1 MKILNVNSSLS
12 FKTGGGTAERTF
24 QMSRFLALEGI
35 DCTVLTIDSGLDQA
49 RIEALKPASLIAF
62 PLFWQRFHVPRLCWR
77 TVKSLVDEA
86 DVVHLMSHWG
96 VLNAVAYWAVRRARK
111 PYVVCPAG
119 ALPLFGRSKLLKRLY
134 NLLVGK
140 AIIRNASGWI
150 AVTSAEFSQFE
161 DYGVPAARITV
172 IPNGVSQ
179 EDFLPADT
187 ARFRREKKLP
197 DAPFILF
204 MGRLSPI
211 KGPDLLLDAFASVR
225 DRISDHHLVFA
236 GPDEGMRASL
246 EETAKQS
253 GIAERVHFLGLVGGS
268 DKAAAYQMARLL
280 AVPSRQEAMSIVVL
294 EAGICG
300 VPVMLTDQCG
310 FSEITAID
318 PGLETPATVQGIA
331 AGLVHLLLSPGLA
344 DRTAEELQELVVQ
357 KYTWPHVVRQYLH
370 FYRTTLQLPAG
381 Q

>member
-24 QMSRFLALEGI
+24 QMSRFLALEGM

-49 RIEALKPASLIAF
+49 RIEALKPAGLIAF
-62 PLFWQRFHVPRLCWR
+62 PLLWQRFHVPLIRWR
-77 TVKSLVDEA
+77 TVRSLVDEA
-86 DVVHLMSHWG
+86 DVVHLMGHWG

-119 ALPLFGRSKLLKRLY
+119 ALPIFGRSKLLKRLY

-150 AVTSAEFSQFE
+150 AVTAGEFAQFE
-161 DYGVPAARITV
+161 SYGVPSAQITV
-172 IPNGVSQ
+172 IPNGVCQ
-179 EDFLPADT
+179 EDFPPADT
-187 ARFRREKKLP
+187 RQFRRKQKLP

-211 KGPDLLLDAFASVR
+211 KGPDLLLQAFALVR
-225 DRISDHHLVFA
+225 DQIPAHHLVFT
-236 GPDEGMRASL
+236 GPDEGMRAGL
-246 EETAKQS
+246 EEAARQA
-253 GIAERVHFLGLVGGS
+253 GIEERVHFLGFIAGN
-268 DKAAAYQMARLL
+268 DKAAAYQAANLL
-280 AVPSRQEAMSIVVL
+280 VVPSRQEAMSIVVL
-294 EAGICG
+294 EAGICR

-310 FSEITAID
+310 FSEITAIN
-318 PGLETPATVQGIA
+318 PALETPATVQGIA
-331 AGLVHLLLSPGLA
+331 EGLAHLLLTPGLLEQ
-344 DRTAEELQELVVQ
+344 TAEKLQELVQQ
-357 KYTWPHVVRQYLH
+357 KYTWPHVVRQYLNL
-370 FYRTTLQLPAG
+370 YRTILQTSPG